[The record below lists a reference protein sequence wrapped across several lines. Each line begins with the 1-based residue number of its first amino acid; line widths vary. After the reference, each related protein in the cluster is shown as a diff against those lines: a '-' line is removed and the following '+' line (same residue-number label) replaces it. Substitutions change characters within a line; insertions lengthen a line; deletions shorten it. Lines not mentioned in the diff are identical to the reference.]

1 MGKLKSLT
9 LLLFLALS
17 SSIPLNAATATL
29 FVGQTYQTEIDAT
42 GYHYLSIESVS
53 STNPSV
59 TVAKMGLVV
68 KATINAYFGGEA
80 TITAR
85 LRYQLYAGQS
95 YQYRNKEFTIS
106 CNDTHVNVSPA
117 SVTINVGESCQLSY
131 GFSRNTFISPSLQ
144 WSSSDNSIAT
154 VSSTGIVTA
163 QNEGNATIYLRSNL
177 GSNTSECRVI
187 VSDQSGIDQGGE
199 DSSIADKEWYNENES
214 EFEISSLSQM
224 LGFRNL
230 VNEGHSFKD
239 KTVKLSNDIDL
250 SSYNWTTPIGIY
262 PNVFKGTFDGNGHS
276 LKVYIEN
283 TVRNSQDEYCFGFF
297 GNVWG
302 LIRNLT
308 LRGSIKVDIAN
319 MITYTYVGT
328 LCGYSSKLES
338 CINEA
343 SLTFIRLYIKSAG
356 NSDRIGGIVG
366 NPGSSI
372 INCINRGDVL
382 VKTKYSSANT
392 NNYYIG
398 GISGYGASTITGC
411 VNYGTIR
418 NETSGV
424 ADYAMLRENI
434 GGITGWCVTN
444 EINRCSNFG
453 NIIGNSE
460 YSNVGGIF
468 GGSGG
473 GVICAST
480 YVGKCEVVNN
490 YGGSTVRVNGI
501 CGQSKTS
508 DTYSHNYTS
517 NDIIFRNLNHGKIGN
532 TMYSSSQMKTIK
544 FAEILG
550 SDYWIGADGLYP
562 VVKGSLDEYKY
573 YISTPS
579 NITCYT
585 ATVSTNIG
593 DVLGNS
599 VKNWGILMTKDDGKE
614 TYIAGSSS
622 DYNIEL
628 TELVPD
634 RSYQIRWFAQNNDGK
649 EFYGIYTSFTT
660 KSINPTT
667 GEATELGVSSVV
679 LKGKSYLGS
688 NIKYG
693 FFIQKDDNTD
703 IGKYYW
709 NASLNDDSEFS
720 LQINNLEGN
729 SKYKYA
735 SVIEYEDI
743 LYAGEL
749 KTFETM
755 SLITLLPT
763 NFSDS
768 FAQLNGEIAYGLSD
782 VYFELRASEL
792 PSVVDSDIIKAS
804 LNNSRAY
811 AQSPTLTIDKSYKY
825 RLVAHNETETLYGD
839 WIEFLFN
846 GESAVVKEI
855 RNYYEEVSIFSI
867 NGTLIFKGK
876 FDDFEPYSGLYIVKC
891 KNKAFKIRY

>member
-1 MGKLKSLT
+1 
-9 LLLFLALS
+9 
-17 SSIPLNAATATL
+17 
-29 FVGQTYQTEIDAT
+29 
-42 GYHYLSIESVS
+42 
-53 STNPSV
+53 
-59 TVAKMGLVV
+59 
-68 KATINAYFGGEA
+68 
-80 TITAR
+80 
-85 LRYQLYAGQS
+85 
-95 YQYRNKEFTIS
+95 
-106 CNDTHVNVSPA
+106 
-117 SVTINVGESCQLSY
+117 
-131 GFSRNTFISPSLQ
+131 
-144 WSSSDNSIAT
+144 
-154 VSSTGIVTA
+154 
-163 QNEGNATIYLRSNL
+163 
-177 GSNTSECRVI
+177 
-187 VSDQSGIDQGGE
+187 
-199 DSSIADKEWYNENES
+199 
-214 EFEISSLSQM
+214 
-224 LGFRNL
+224 
-230 VNEGHSFKD
+230 
-239 KTVKLSNDIDL
+239 
-250 SSYNWTTPIGIY
+250 
-262 PNVFKGTFDGNGHS
+262 
-276 LKVYIEN
+276 
-283 TVRNSQDEYCFGFF
+283 
-297 GNVWG
+297 
-302 LIRNLT
+302 
-308 LRGSIKVDIAN
+308 
-319 MITYTYVGT
+319 
-328 LCGYSSKLES
+328 
-338 CINEA
+338 
-343 SLTFIRLYIKSAG
+343 
-356 NSDRIGGIVG
+356 
-366 NPGSSI
+366 
-372 INCINRGDVL
+372 
-382 VKTKYSSANT
+382 
-392 NNYYIG
+392 
-398 GISGYGASTITGC
+398 
-411 VNYGTIR
+411 
-418 NETSGV
+418 
-424 ADYAMLRENI
+424 
-434 GGITGWCVTN
+434 
-444 EINRCSNFG
+444 
-453 NIIGNSE
+453 
-460 YSNVGGIF
+460 
-468 GGSGG
+468 
-473 GVICAST
+473 
-480 YVGKCEVVNN
+480 
-490 YGGSTVRVNGI
+490 
-501 CGQSKTS
+501 
-508 DTYSHNYTS
+508 
-517 NDIIFRNLNHGKIGN
+517 
-532 TMYSSSQMKTIK
+532 
-544 FAEILG
+544 
-550 SDYWIGADGLYP
+550 
-562 VVKGSLDEYKY
+562 
-573 YISTPS
+573 
-579 NITCYT
+579 
-585 ATVSTNIG
+585 
-593 DVLGNS
+593 
-599 VKNWGILMTKDDGKE
+599 MTKDDGKE

-855 RNYYEEVSIFSI
+855 RNYFEEVSIFSI